1 MRMLPTLTFGVAN
14 QWLLL
19 AVYVVCF
26 LYFVLRLPKDKREWL
41 FADPKQ
47 MIHGLKKLT
56 LRIGQLLAFGFI
68 ILVCLTPLPTRP
80 SGPAM
85 IGLILYATGM
95 FLVLISIHFFGQAPG
110 DQPVLEGPYRFSRNP
125 QWVGLFLVLL
135 GLAISAK
142 SWLLVMIVL
151 IIGLTYHIQILAE
164 EELCRAQYGDTYE
177 RYLQMVPRYLLF
189 K

>member
-1 MRMLPTLTFGVAN
+1 MRMLPTLTFGFAS

-19 AVYVVCF
+19 AVYFVCF
-26 LYFVLRLPKDKREWL
+26 LYFVFRLPKGKREWL

-47 MIHGLKKLT
+47 TIHGLKKLT

-68 ILVCLTPLPTRP
+68 VLVCLTPLPTRA
-80 SGPAM
+80 SGPAVV
-85 IGLILYATGM
+85 GLILAATGM
-95 FLVLISIHFFGQAPG
+95 TLVLLSIHVFGQAPS

-142 SWLLVMIVL
+142 SWLMVMIVL
-151 IIGLTYHIQILAE
+151 LIGLTYHIQILAE
-164 EELCRAQYGDTYE
+164 EKLCRAQYGDTYE
-177 RYLQMVPRYLLF
+177 RYLQTVPRYLLF